1 MYKKAFQS
9 NANRS
14 LADRCPGYIA
24 KKFGGDSVAQCI
36 KCVCVGGGPHVT
48 DQWHRGSGHMGTPVN
63 RQNDKYD

>member
-24 KKFGGDSVAQCI
+24 KKSGGDGVAQCI
-36 KCVCVGGGPHVT
+36 KCEKGGGIKMIK
-48 DQWHRGSGHMGTPVN
+48 WHHGSGHMGTPVN